1 MKRKL
6 FFMFKIMVIIFIFV
20 MIGNFSVYIYS
31 FITPKMEITKAKTY
45 YLYDNGNNL
54 LFEDN
59 DWISLDNIS
68 PYILKATLAVED
80 KNFYHHF
87 GFDYLRIMK
96 AMGINLLNHDKIQGA
111 STITQQYARNLFLN
125 FDKTWNRKIEE
136 ALMAVELEVHYSK
149 DEILEG
155 YLNTINYGG
164 VFGIENAAHYYFDK
178 SSSDLTIAESA
189 MLVGIPKSPSNYSP
203 LMNEENAKKR
213 QKHILKAM
221 LENDIINESEY
232 QEALSEQ
239 LVYVGKTF
247 SNTMS
252 SLLYFQDAVLNE
264 LYNLSSIPNSV
275 IQTGGLK
282 IYTTLDLKAQESLDS
297 AVTND
302 IPKESEIQASGVM
315 MNPQNGEILALVGGR
330 DYYKSQFNRAISSFR
345 QIGSTI
351 KPFLYYAALENGFT
365 ASSSFTSEKT
375 IFTFSGDQTYSP
387 KNYNDRYPDAPIS
400 MGTAIAYSDNIYA
413 VKTHLFLGEEVLVD
427 MLRRVGI
434 TTDLEAVPSLALGS
448 AEFNM
453 LELTSAYATFAN
465 EGYKVKSHLIRKIED
480 NRGNILYEYQE
491 EKESILNKSLTY
503 IINELLTSTY
513 DPAYIDYNYP
523 TVISMLSDM
532 TKKYSIKSGTTAT
545 DLWIIGYNQNIVT
558 SIWTGYDDNREIV
571 SSDYHQKDIWLDAT
585 ENYLKDIDCPWY
597 GMPSNVVG
605 VLVDP
610 ISGNLATEES
620 TKKKIFYFIKGTEPY
635 YVHKDLDSVFKQ
647 NE

>member
-1 MKRKL
+1 MKKKL
-6 FFMFKIMVIIFIFV
+6 LSVLKIMLILFVLVI
-20 MIGNFSVYIYS
+20 IGNFAVYIYS

-45 YLYDNGNNL
+45 YLYDNNNNL
-54 LFEDN
+54 VFEDS
-59 DWISLDNIS
+59 DWISLDRIS
-68 PYILKATLAVED
+68 PYVLEATLALED
-80 KNFYHHF
+80 KNFYNHF
-87 GFDYLRIMK
+87 GFDYLRIVK
-96 AMGINLLNHDKIQGA
+96 AMGVNLVNQDKVQGA

-125 FDKTWNRKIEE
+125 FDKTWNRKIDE
-136 ALMAVELEVHYSK
+136 ALMAIELEVHYSK

-203 LMNEENAKKR
+203 LMNEEKANER
-213 QKHILKAM
+213 QKYILKKM
-221 LENDIINESEY
+221 LENEIINEEEY
-232 QEALSEQ
+232 QEALTEK
-239 LVYVGKTF
+239 LVYIGKTS
-247 SNTMS
+247 SNTMT
-252 SLLYFQDAVLNE
+252 SLMYFQDAVLDE
-264 LYNLSSIPNSV
+264 LDNLSSIPNSV
-275 IQTGGLK
+275 IETGGLK
-282 IYTTLDLKAQESLDS
+282 IYTTLDLKAQESLDN
-297 AVTND
+297 AVKNN
-302 IPKESEIQASGVM
+302 IPEESTIQAAGVM
-315 MNPQNGEILALVGGR
+315 MDPQTGEILALVGGR
-330 DYYKSQFNRAISSFR
+330 DYYESQFNRATSSLR

-434 TTDLEAVPSLALGS
+434 TTNLEAVPSLALGS

-465 EGYKVKSHLIRKIED
+465 EGYKVEEHFIRKVED
-480 NRGNILYEYQE
+480 NKGNVLYEYHE

-503 IINELLTSTY
+503 IMNELLTSTY
-513 DPAYIDYNYP
+513 DPSYIDYNYP

-532 TKKYSIKSGTTAT
+532 TKKYAIKSGTTAT
-545 DLWIIGYNQNIVT
+545 DLWIVGYNQNIVT
-558 SIWTGYDDNREIV
+558 SIWNGYDDNQEIS

-585 ENYLKDIDCPWY
+585 EGYLKDIDCAWY
-597 GMPSNVVG
+597 EMPSNVVG
-605 VLVDP
+605 VLVNP
-610 ISGNLATEES
+610 ISGELASEEND
-620 TKKKIFYFIKGTEPY
+620 KKKIFYFIKGTEPY
-635 YVHKDLDSVFKQ
+635 YTNVDLDSVFKQ
-647 NE
+647 EE